1 MTLGVITGML
11 VAGLQLAFS
20 SGLSGSLWSAARAE
34 LFLGKAM
41 SSDGERFKAD
51 SQEAKAVDLGND
63 IGMRL
68 KDAIG
73 SCVHGFISFTAL
85 TNAVM
90 GGLYCSLHQ

>member
-1 MTLGVITGML
+1 
-11 VAGLQLAFS
+11 
-20 SGLSGSLWSAARAE
+20 
-34 LFLGKAM
+34 M

-51 SQEAKAVDLGND
+51 SQEGKSVDLGNE

-90 GGLYCSLHQ
+90 GGLYCSLH